1 MLGTAGSR
9 SAWQRVFP
17 EVEDLPVITL
27 DLTACGECSEA
38 EPTKAAALLS
48 RPQGPGSPP
57 SFLTPRFSLGVSL
70 SGGPA
75 SILLWTPSYLN
86 SLEPS
91 RRMVRLEVSRVAWN
105 HNSIQNMD
113 CEVRL
118 TSVESCL
125 LLLKESSF

>member
-1 MLGTAGSR
+1 MTAASGDGRKPQTKECGQSLEVGRGRGTN
-9 SAWQRVFP
+9 SA
-17 EVEDLPVITL
+17 
-27 DLTACGECSEA
+27 
-38 EPTKAAALLS
+38 
-48 RPQGPGSPP
+48 
-57 SFLTPRFSLGVSL
+57 
-70 SGGPA
+70 
-75 SILLWTPSYLN
+75 
-86 SLEPS
+86 LEPS